1 MPRSKI
7 YNYITTPEKLAKI
20 SRVNRSLLQDF
31 LLYLRSIDRS
41 PNTIET
47 YRQDIGVFLV
57 YNLEYNDNKEFTKI
71 TKRELIRFQNHAL
84 TEWKWSPNRIRGV
97 KSALSSMSSYIE
109 NILDEE
115 YPGYRN
121 IVCKIESPAHH
132 TVMEPSVFTEDELKG
147 LLDHL
152 IAENKIRHVALLAL
166 AMYSGRRKSEL
177 LRFKIDWFTDEN
189 VIYDTLWKTPERVQ
203 TKGRGSRGKQ
213 IYLYVL
219 KNKFE
224 PYLDLWRKY
233 RKEHNIDSEWMFP
246 SYHDYS
252 KSITIDLMNDIAK
265 EFSMISGKDFYWH
278 AMRHFFTTMLIK
290 QNVPMPVIQD
300 IINWESADMLK
311 IYSDLSTDENIG
323 RFFKDNKIS

>member
-1 MPRSKI
+1 MPRAKI

-31 LLYLRSIDRS
+31 LLYLRSVDRS

-47 YRQDIGVFLV
+47 YKQDIGIFLV
-57 YNLEYNDNKEFTKI
+57 YNLEYNDNKDFTKI

-84 TEWKWSPNRIRGV
+84 TEWKWSPNRLRGV
-97 KSALSSMSSYIE
+97 KSALSSLSNYIE

-121 IVCKIESPAHH
+121 IVCKIESPAQHK
-132 TVMEPSVFTEDELKG
+132 VMEPSVFTEDELQG

-152 IAENKIRHVALLAL
+152 IAENKIRHAALLAL

-189 VIYDTLWKTPERVQ
+189 VIYDTLWKTPERVR

-224 PYLDLWRKY
+224 PYLNLWRKY
-233 RKEHNIDSEWMFP
+233 REEHNIDSEWMFP

-252 KSITIDLMNDIAK
+252 KSITTDLMNDFAD
-265 EFSMISGKDFYWH
+265 EFSKITGKDFYWH
-278 AMRHFFTTMLIK
+278 AMRHFFTTMLIR
-290 QNVPMPVIQD
+290 QNVPMPIIQD